1 MLIMVDVIIVLSY
14 PLEIEYCKPQHS
26 VVLIEQFIIESLS
39 KTTAFEV
46 RKHTERCVICV
57 CVMCDVV

>member
-1 MLIMVDVIIVLSY
+1 MGVYTYPY
-14 PLEIEYCKPQHS
+14 PLEIDCKQQHR
-26 VVLIEQFIIESLS
+26 VVLIEQLIESLS

-57 CVMCDVV
+57 CVISDVCVCDK